1 MLYTAYVGGSLV
13 SLTTFFS
20 TIMKGLGAAGR
31 VFELLDAK
39 PTSVHLTQG
48 IKLSPNAPPR
58 TLSFSNVN
66 FSYPSRPSVPI
77 LRDFNLN
84 VEKGRSI
91 AVAGGSGSGKSTL
104 VNLLVR
110 FYDPTTGE
118 IRYGNDDIR
127 KFTPE
132 SWRERVSMVPQDP
145 ALFSQTIAE
154 NSKSFRYPL
163 AIVRPASD
171 IALFCPTVA
180 YGKPDATMSEIREA
194 ARLANCDFI
203 EDLPMGFDTMV
214 GPKAAQLSGGQR
226 QRIAIARAL
235 VRKPSILILDE

>member
-1 MLYTAYVGGSLV
+1 MTFRVSSDLSSLMLYTAYVGGSLV

-39 PTSVHLTQG
+39 PSTVRLSEG

-77 LRDFNLN
+77 LKDFNLT
-84 VEKGRSI
+84 VEKGKSI

-110 FYDPTTGE
+110 FYDPTSGQL
-118 IRYGNDDIR
+118 RYGNDDIR
-127 KFTPE
+127 TFTPE

-154 NSKSFRYPL
+154 NS
-163 AIVRPASD
+163 
-171 IALFCPTVA
+171 
-180 YGKPDATMSEIREA
+180 E
-194 ARLANCDFI
+194 
-203 EDLPMGFDTMV
+203 
-214 GPKAAQLSGGQR
+214 
-226 QRIAIARAL
+226 
-235 VRKPSILILDE
+235 

>member
-1 MLYTAYVGGSLV
+1 MIWIYSDLSSLMLYTAYVGGSLV

-39 PTSVHLTQG
+39 PSTVQLSQG

-58 TLSFSNVN
+58 TLTFSNVN

-77 LRDFNLN
+77 LRDFNLSID
-84 VEKGRSI
+84 KGRSI

-127 KFTPE
+127 AFTPE

-154 NSKSFRYPL
+154 NSESSSPG
-163 AIVRPASD
+163 IVIHS
-171 IALFCPTVA
+171 V
-180 YGKPDATMSEIREA
+180 DADKIMH
-194 ARLANCDFI
+194 
-203 EDLPMGFDTMV
+203 
-214 GPKAAQLSGGQR
+214 
-226 QRIAIARAL
+226 
-235 VRKPSILILDE
+235 

>member
-20 TIMKGLGAAGR
+20 TIMKGLGAAAR

-39 PTSVHLTQG
+39 PSTVRLSEG
-48 IKLSPNAPPR
+48 IKLPANSPPR
-58 TLSFSNVN
+58 ALSFNNVH
-66 FSYPSRPSVPI
+66 FSYPSRPTVPI
-77 LRDFNLN
+77 LKGLNLT

-110 FYDPTTGE
+110 FYDPSSGE
-118 IRYGNDDIR
+118 IRYGNDEIT

-154 NSKSFRYPL
+154 NSKSCL
-163 AIVRPASD
+163 
-171 IALFCPTVA
+171 
-180 YGKPDATMSEIREA
+180 
-194 ARLANCDFI
+194 
-203 EDLPMGFDTMV
+203 
-214 GPKAAQLSGGQR
+214 
-226 QRIAIARAL
+226 
-235 VRKPSILILDE
+235 